1 MISIIM
7 ATYNGSHYLK
17 EQLESIANQ
26 TIKPEEIVIVD
37 DCSADNTIE
46 IIENFKRN
54 NKGFSIKLI
63 LNEKHGSSPLFCKRS
78 FGIKRD
84 FIFFCDQDDIWF
96 ENKIEEVLT
105 IFKNN
110 PKIKMLCTGYYLY
123 DDKIKSLRILKIR
136 VKSLRYP

>member
-63 LNEKHGSSPLFCKRS
+63 LNEKTWVQPSLFAKGVLES
-78 FGIKRD
+78 KGD

-123 DDKIKSLRILKIR
+123 DDKNKKSLGFSKFG
-136 VKSLRYP
+136 

>member
-63 LNEKHGSSPLFCKRS
+63 LNEKTWVQPSLLQKEFWNQKGILYS
-78 FGIKRD
+78 FA
-84 FIFFCDQDDIWF
+84 
-96 ENKIEEVLT
+96 
-105 IFKNN
+105 
-110 PKIKMLCTGYYLY
+110 IKMIFG
-123 DDKIKSLRILKIR
+123 LKT
-136 VKSLRYP
+136 K

>member
-63 LNEKHGSSPLFCKRS
+63 LNEKHGSSPLFAKGVLES
-78 FGIKRD
+78 KRD

-105 IFKNN
+105 IL
-110 PKIKMLCTGYYLY
+110 KIILKLRCYARDIIYMMI
-123 DDKIKSLRILKIR
+123 KIKSH
-136 VKSLRYP
+136 